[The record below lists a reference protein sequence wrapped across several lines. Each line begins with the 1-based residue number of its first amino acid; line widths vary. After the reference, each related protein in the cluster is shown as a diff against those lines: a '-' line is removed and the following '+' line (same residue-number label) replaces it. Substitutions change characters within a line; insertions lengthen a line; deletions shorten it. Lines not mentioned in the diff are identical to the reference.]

1 MYFKQNADQRDD
13 QHHGN
18 WSNLECQNPHV
29 AVFVDHEQTSGIVT
43 IPEAIPK
50 RHVFAWP
57 SVPSCWIFWIVLGC
71 TQKVVPASLGYA
83 KHQHLG
89 MMQSHSQLARQPLTL
104 KATHLVGPTTGTL
117 PQTSRRFRPRWLHVL
132 RPSDHFWSALPAGDC
147 GGCFLTSFNHQA
159 RLLNCKL

>member
-13 QHHGN
+13 QHHVN
-18 WSNLECQNPHV
+18 WSNLECQNP
-29 AVFVDHEQTSGIVT
+29 
-43 IPEAIPK
+43 
-50 RHVFAWP
+50 
-57 SVPSCWIFWIVLGC
+57 PSCCFFGPWANKRYFNNPRSNPQTPCFCLAISPILLDFWIALGC

-132 RPSDHFWSALPAGDC
+132 GPSDHFWSALPAGDC

-159 RLLNCKL
+159 RLLICKL